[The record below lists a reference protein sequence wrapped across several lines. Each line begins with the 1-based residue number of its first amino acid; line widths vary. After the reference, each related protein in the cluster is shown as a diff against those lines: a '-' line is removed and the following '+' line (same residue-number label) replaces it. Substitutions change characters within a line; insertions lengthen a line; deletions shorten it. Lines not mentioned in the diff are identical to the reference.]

1 MATTP
6 HFFKK
11 NEPILPNILHF
22 YEDKIKAK
30 LQFYEDKNKGLLHF
44 YEDKFHFPS
53 KLFLPIKNFSLF

>member
-22 YEDKIKAK
+22 YEDKNKGK
-30 LQFYEDKNKGLLHF
+30 LPFYEDKKHRQGNISLPMFYLLNH
-44 YEDKFHFPS
+44 S
-53 KLFLPIKNFSLF
+53 S